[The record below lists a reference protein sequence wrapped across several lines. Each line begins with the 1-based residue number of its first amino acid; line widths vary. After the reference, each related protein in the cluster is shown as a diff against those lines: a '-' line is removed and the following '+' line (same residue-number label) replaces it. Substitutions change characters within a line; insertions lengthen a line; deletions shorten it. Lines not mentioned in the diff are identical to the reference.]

1 MASYYTLVPRP
12 IRDFAGLDLTARCVF
27 GLIYDRWLLSMLPDN
42 TERFTDTMGVYCLY
56 SREAMAHEVGV
67 SLPTLRRA
75 LKVLNERGLVYS
87 RVLSNGEPVRY
98 YVTRNSLNSLDDARA
113 SLLPPYHL
121 NPEWWHEH
129 AKE

>member
-12 IRDFAGLDLTARCVF
+12 IREFAGLDIVSRCVF
-27 GLIYDRWLLSMLPDN
+27 GLIYDRWLLSIMPDN
-42 TERFTDTMGVYCLY
+42 VERFSDSCGVYCLY
-56 SREAMAHEVGV
+56 SREAMSHEVGV

-75 LKVLNERGLVYS
+75 LKELEKRGLVHS
-87 RVLSNGEPVRY
+87 RVACNGDPVRY
-98 YVTRNSLNSLDDARA
+98 YVSRIALQSMDDPHI

>member
-12 IRDFAGLDLTARCVF
+12 IREFAGLDLTSRCVF
-27 GLIYDRWLLSMLPDN
+27 GLIYDRWLLSIMPENVD
-42 TERFTDTMGVYCLY
+42 RFSDAMGVYCLY

-75 LKVLNERGLVYS
+75 LKELDRRGLLYS
-87 RVLSNGEPVRY
+87 RCLMNGDAVRY
-98 YVTRNSLNSLDDARA
+98 YVTRRALDSMDDPHE
-113 SLLPPYHL
+113 SQLPPYHL

-129 AKE
+129 AKQ

>member
-12 IRDFAGLDLTARCVF
+12 IREFAGLDLTSRCVF
-27 GLIYDRWLLSMLPDN
+27 GLIYDRWLLSIMPDN
-42 TERFTDTMGVYCLY
+42 VERFSDAMGVYCLY
-56 SREAMAHEVGV
+56 SREAMAREVGV
-67 SLPTLRRA
+67 TLPTLRRA

-87 RVLSNGEPVRY
+87 RVLSNGDPVRY
-98 YVTRNSLNSLDDARA
+98 YVTRNALNSLDDAHA